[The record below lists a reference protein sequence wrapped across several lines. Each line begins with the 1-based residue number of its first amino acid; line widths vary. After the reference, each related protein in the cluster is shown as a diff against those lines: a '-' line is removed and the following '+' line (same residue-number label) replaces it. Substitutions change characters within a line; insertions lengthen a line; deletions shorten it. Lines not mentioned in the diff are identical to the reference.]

1 MTSKQ
6 RSNLKSI
13 AATLKPIAQ
22 VGKEGVSDN
31 LLKSLSD
38 ALEAH
43 ELIKLNLL
51 PASGEDEDALAASIA
66 SALSAAFSA
75 CSSGEPRSMK
85 TRMTEYNSPGPKL
98 KKWQSTVLV
107 KMRASTMKARKIFSL
122 VRRFHKSRTV
132 WNR

>member
-22 VGKEGVSDN
+22 VGKEGVSGN

-66 SALSAAFSA
+66 SALSAEVVIVIGRRAVLYRR
-75 CSSGEPRSMK
+75 SSREGFDHIK
-85 TRMTEYNSPGPKL
+85 
-98 KKWQSTVLV
+98 
-107 KMRASTMKARKIFSL
+107 F
-122 VRRFHKSRTV
+122 
-132 WNR
+132 

>member
-13 AATLKPIAQ
+13 AATLRPIAQ

-66 SALSAAFSA
+66 SALSAEVVIVIGRRAVLYRR
-75 CSSGEPRSMK
+75 SSREGFDHIK
-85 TRMTEYNSPGPKL
+85 
-98 KKWQSTVLV
+98 
-107 KMRASTMKARKIFSL
+107 F
-122 VRRFHKSRTV
+122 
-132 WNR
+132 

>member
-38 ALEAH
+38 ALGAH

-66 SALSAAFSA
+66 SALSAEVVIVIGRRAVLYRR
-75 CSSGEPRSMK
+75 SSREGFDHIK
-85 TRMTEYNSPGPKL
+85 
-98 KKWQSTVLV
+98 
-107 KMRASTMKARKIFSL
+107 F
-122 VRRFHKSRTV
+122 
-132 WNR
+132 

>member
-43 ELIKLNLL
+43 ELIKLNFL

-66 SALSAAFSA
+66 SALSAEVVIVIGRRAVLYRR
-75 CSSGEPRSMK
+75 SSREGFDHIK
-85 TRMTEYNSPGPKL
+85 
-98 KKWQSTVLV
+98 
-107 KMRASTMKARKIFSL
+107 F
-122 VRRFHKSRTV
+122 
-132 WNR
+132 

>member
-66 SALSAAFSA
+66 SALNAEVVIVIGRRAVLYRR
-75 CSSGEPRSMK
+75 SS
-85 TRMTEYNSPGPKL
+85 
-98 KKWQSTVLV
+98 
-107 KMRASTMKARKIFSL
+107 RKGFDHIKF
-122 VRRFHKSRTV
+122 
-132 WNR
+132 

>member
-66 SALSAAFSA
+66 SALSAEVVIVIGRRAVLYRR
-75 CSSGEPRSMK
+75 SSREDFDHIK
-85 TRMTEYNSPGPKL
+85 
-98 KKWQSTVLV
+98 
-107 KMRASTMKARKIFSL
+107 F
-122 VRRFHKSRTV
+122 
-132 WNR
+132 

>member
-31 LLKSLSD
+31 LLKGLSD

-43 ELIKLNLL
+43 EHIKINLL
-51 PASGEDEDALAASIA
+51 PASGEDEDALAAEIA
-66 SALSAAFSA
+66 SALKAEVVIVIGRRAVLYRR
-75 CSSGEPRSMK
+75 SSREDFDHIK
-85 TRMTEYNSPGPKL
+85 
-98 KKWQSTVLV
+98 
-107 KMRASTMKARKIFSL
+107 F
-122 VRRFHKSRTV
+122 
-132 WNR
+132 

>member
-66 SALSAAFSA
+66 SALNAEAVIVIGRRA
-75 CSSGEPRSMK
+75 VLYRRSSREGFDHIK
-85 TRMTEYNSPGPKL
+85 
-98 KKWQSTVLV
+98 
-107 KMRASTMKARKIFSL
+107 F
-122 VRRFHKSRTV
+122 
-132 WNR
+132 

>member
-13 AATLKPIAQ
+13 AATLKPIAR

-66 SALSAAFSA
+66 SALSAEVVIVIGRRAVLYRR
-75 CSSGEPRSMK
+75 SSREGFDHIK
-85 TRMTEYNSPGPKL
+85 
-98 KKWQSTVLV
+98 
-107 KMRASTMKARKIFSL
+107 F
-122 VRRFHKSRTV
+122 
-132 WNR
+132 

>member
-31 LLKSLSD
+31 LLKGLSD

-43 ELIKLNLL
+43 ELIKINLL
-51 PASGEDEDALAASIA
+51 PASGEDEDALAVEIA
-66 SALSAAFSA
+66 SALKAEVVIVIGRRAVLYRR
-75 CSSGEPRSMK
+75 SSREDFDHIK
-85 TRMTEYNSPGPKL
+85 
-98 KKWQSTVLV
+98 
-107 KMRASTMKARKIFSL
+107 F
-122 VRRFHKSRTV
+122 
-132 WNR
+132 

>member
-66 SALSAAFSA
+66 SALNAEVVIVIGRRAVLYRR
-75 CSSGEPRSMK
+75 SSREGFDNIK
-85 TRMTEYNSPGPKL
+85 
-98 KKWQSTVLV
+98 
-107 KMRASTMKARKIFSL
+107 F
-122 VRRFHKSRTV
+122 
-132 WNR
+132 

>member
-22 VGKEGVSDN
+22 VGKAGVSDN

-66 SALSAAFSA
+66 SALSAEVVIVIGRRAVLYRR
-75 CSSGEPRSMK
+75 SSREGFDHIK
-85 TRMTEYNSPGPKL
+85 
-98 KKWQSTVLV
+98 
-107 KMRASTMKARKIFSL
+107 F
-122 VRRFHKSRTV
+122 
-132 WNR
+132 

>member
-66 SALSAAFSA
+66 SALNAEVVIVIGRRAVLYRR
-75 CSSGEPRSMK
+75 SSSEGFDHIK
-85 TRMTEYNSPGPKL
+85 
-98 KKWQSTVLV
+98 
-107 KMRASTMKARKIFSL
+107 F
-122 VRRFHKSRTV
+122 
-132 WNR
+132 